1 MRIVTRNLELV
12 ESGLPA
18 ASFVVDRDVGS
29 KQIHRPLRFR
39 PTSPWNRNRDA
50 GERLNW
56 RGRNFVEAFAELNR
70 CEILQATMID
80 VQPQQTKAV
89 CDEHR
94 RSNLSEHHYL
104 FICQT
109 GEGAHLRVGEGC
121 VPAVI
126 GELWRV
132 NTQFPP
138 VLLRAG
144 AGPSLLLAFAL
155 RRL

>member
-1 MRIVTRNLELV
+1 MTRNLELV

-18 ASFVVDRDVGS
+18 ESFVIDRDVGS

-50 GERLNW
+50 GERLSW

-70 CEILQATMID
+70 CEILRATMID
-80 VQPQQTKAV
+80 VQPGQTKV
-89 CDEHR
+89 VWDECR
-94 RSNLSEHHYL
+94 RGNLSEHHYH

-132 NTQFPP
+132 DTRFHPIM
-138 VLLRAG
+138 LRAG
-144 AGPSLLLAFAL
+144 VRPSLHLAFAL
-155 RRL
+155 RCL